1 MKYKNI
7 KKNTK
12 VDTYLDNLFIAVS
25 DMFWD
30 MVDVGITD
38 AEARMLIN
46 RNVKMIIDE
55 GLRQDKENDIR

>member
-38 AEARMLIN
+38 AEARRLIN